1 MGKPWA
7 LENEEKVEAAWPSLC
22 EKNLQ
27 GAQKET
33 GSGYLGAAKSRERIL
48 GKSKKQLA
56 GSWIAQGNMLMGTRN
71 EERHVPSVAYNSE
84 EKTLETGDDL
94 GTNTYEGKLGILER
108 AVR

>member
-1 MGKPWA
+1 MSKPCA
-7 LENEEKVEAAWPSLC
+7 LENEEKVEEAWPSLC

-71 EERHVPSVAYNSE
+71 EERHVPSAACNSE
-84 EKTLETGDDL
+84 EKTLKTAD
-94 GTNTYEGKLGILER
+94 EGKYGTLKR
-108 AVR
+108 AIR